1 MKRVRKTLEL
11 PAELI
16 EEITKFQ
23 KENYM
28 TTFTS
33 ALIELIRRG
42 LNERGGVAR

>member
-28 TTFTS
+28 TTFTG

-42 LNERGGVAR
+42 LNERGGVVR

>member
-1 MKRVRKTLEL
+1 MKRVRKTLEF

-33 ALIELIRRG
+33 AIIELVRRG
-42 LNERGGVAR
+42 LKK

>member
-28 TTFTS
+28 TTFTG
-33 ALIELIRRG
+33 ALIELVRRG
-42 LNERGGVAR
+42 LESTEGK

>member
-42 LNERGGVAR
+42 LKGTKGGK

>member
-28 TTFTS
+28 TTFTG
-33 ALIELIRRG
+33 ALIELVRRG
-42 LNERGGVAR
+42 LENTEGK

>member
-28 TTFTS
+28 TTFTG
-33 ALIELIRRG
+33 ALIELVRRG
-42 LNERGGVAR
+42 IESTEGK

>member
-16 EEITKFQ
+16 EGITKFQ

-28 TTFTS
+28 TTFTG
-33 ALIELIRRG
+33 ALIELVRRG
-42 LNERGGVAR
+42 LESTEGK

>member
-1 MKRVRKTLEL
+1 MKRERKTLEL

-28 TTFTS
+28 TTFTG
-33 ALIELIRRG
+33 ALIELVRRG
-42 LNERGGVAR
+42 LESTEGK